1 MPLDVPGYLL
11 PMCEQHHQV
20 RYPCSQ
26 YPMLSVRLF
35 LVVPCVDMTWF
46 RYNTVGLPV
55 AAGVLFPVLRVTL
68 PPALA
73 GGAMVREQLCYKTC
87 FDVWGELY

>member
-1 MPLDVPGYLL
+1 M
-11 PMCEQHHQV
+11 
-20 RYPCSQ
+20 
-26 YPMLSVRLF
+26 
-35 LVVPCVDMTWF
+35 DMTWF